1 MKPQSNAVIKPT
13 YKLTALK
20 KKEVITVI
28 ILIET
33 SVSASW
39 AGVLKNYKV
48 ESGWSFSTKQH
59 NVLKQNLKKIIK

>member
-1 MKPQSNAVIKPT
+1 MKPQSNAVIKLT

-20 KKEVITVI
+20 KKVITVI

-33 SVSASW
+33 SVSASR

>member
-1 MKPQSNAVIKPT
+1 M
-13 YKLTALK
+13 
-20 KKEVITVI
+20 VI

-33 SVSASW
+33 SVSASR

-48 ESGWSFSTKQH
+48 ESGWSFSTKEH

>member
-20 KKEVITVI
+20 KKVITVI

-33 SVSASW
+33 SVSASR

>member
-20 KKEVITVI
+20 KVITVI

-33 SVSASW
+33 SVSASR